1 MVLISIDLIGPEIKQ
16 NRQVSDAEVGA
27 IAVAAAAAAAVAAAC
42 YLRLFASY
50 HATRHDNVVNPVT
63 SIAWAVSFRI
73 MRSASHTP
81 ELTYPT
87 VIV

>member
-27 IAVAAAAAAAVAAAC
+27 IAVAAAVAAAAAC

>member
-27 IAVAAAAAAAVAAAC
+27 IAVAAAVAVAAAC